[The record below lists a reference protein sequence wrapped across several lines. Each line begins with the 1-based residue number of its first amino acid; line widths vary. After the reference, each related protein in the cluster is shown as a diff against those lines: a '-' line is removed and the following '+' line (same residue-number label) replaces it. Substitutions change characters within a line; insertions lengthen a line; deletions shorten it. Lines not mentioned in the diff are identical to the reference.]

1 MKFPTMKDLKSYLDF
16 KIDERTMCIFL
27 GGLFIVGL
35 LLYLYF
41 RDDKKDDKKD
51 DDKTY
56 DDNQIDKLTHDKVIE
71 VPDVKWPFLNLK
83 DENNKNVNMLVIRG
97 YLENNGDYSKQFI
110 DYLNQGI
117 KFIGCS
123 SHQSFPRICDNPHGE
138 CHKEENIKVFGKDI
152 EDYVLGWCHC
162 FREPD
167 KYIKPG
173 IPKILISESDFNSE
187 NLHYDPNLPKIYDY
201 ITIQP
206 KDNDKCTIGWSGHYK
221 NWPLAEKCIQVLSDD
236 LGLKGLIVGR
246 DGCPVNIKNKDLI
259 ETTGFVQHG
268 ELMKLMTQ
276 SRFILLPNT
285 EEASPRV
292 LTESLTMNVPIF
304 VNYDILGGWKYVN
317 DKTGV
322 FFTESTIKESATTL
336 MNNIKNNVYSPR
348 EYYLNNHG
356 LKTSGRDLRDF
367 LKSIN
372 PDLNDCEY
380 VRFEISSG

>member
-1 MKFPTMKDLKSYLDF
+1 MKLPDFKEFKKYLDF
-16 KIDERTMCIFL
+16 KIDKNILWVLL
-27 GGLFIVGL
+27 GCLFIIAL

-41 RDDKKDDKKD
+41 REDKDKDKDKYKD
-51 DDKTY
+51 KEQPDKS
-56 DDNQIDKLTHDKVIE
+56 NNEKVVE

-97 YLENNGDYSKQFI
+97 YLEHDGENAKQFI

-123 SHQSFPRICDNPHGE
+123 SHLSFPRLCNNTHGQ

-162 FREPD
+162 FREPE

-173 IPKILISESDFNSE
+173 IPKLLISESDFNAE
-187 NLHYDPNLPKIYDY
+187 NWNYDPNLPKIYDY

-206 KDNDKCTIGWSGHYK
+206 KDNDKCEIKWLGEIK
-221 NWPLAEKCIQVLSDD
+221 NWTLTEKCIKVFSDD
-236 LGLKGLIVGR
+236 LGLKGLVVGR
-246 DGCPVNIKNKDLI
+246 DGCPVNIKNKDLA
-259 ETTGFVQHG
+259 ETSGFINHT
-268 ELMKLMTQ
+268 ELMKRINQ
-276 SRFILLPNT
+276 SRFFLCPHI
-285 EEASPRV
+285 EDASPRT
-292 LTESLTMNVPIF
+292 LTESLAMNTPVF
-304 VNYDILGGWKYVN
+304 VNKDILGGWKYVN

-356 LKTSGRDLRDF
+356 LKNSGKQLRDF